1 MNSTFALAFLVGI
14 CAWST
19 SGRSAIIE
27 QTVNA
32 REPRECIDLAKIAA
46 NTIKT
51 KYELPNISVEISV
64 RDVCDQIQNLDSK
77 IDLVSAVTLAVE
89 SLLTDFT
96 DAESPLALAI
106 DLAFADLDINYISP
120 VPDHVVKHAQ
130 KILFDHLNTKTTSVK
145 LLSRTEAP
153 EGGES
158 VDSNWIL
165 LLTAKKFSDHSFW
178 AIVDR
183 KDEISVY
190 NYGFN

>member
-1 MNSTFALAFLVGI
+1 MNSTFALAILVGI

-19 SGRSAIIE
+19 SGRSATIE
-27 QTVNA
+27 QTVNS
-32 REPRECIDLAKIAA
+32 REPRECIDLARIAA
-46 NTIKT
+46 DTIKA
-51 KYELPNISVEISV
+51 KYELPNIKVEISV
-64 RDVCDQIQNLDSK
+64 ADVCDQIQNLDSK
-77 IDLVSAVTLAVE
+77 IDLVSAVTLAFE

-96 DAESPLALAI
+96 DVESPLALAI
-106 DLAFADLDINYISP
+106 DIAFADLDINYTSP

-130 KILFDHLNTKTTSVK
+130 KILLDHLNTKTSSIK
-145 LLSRTEAP
+145 LLARTESP

-165 LLTAKKFSDHSFW
+165 LLRAKKFSDHSYW

-183 KDEISVY
+183 KGEIPTY